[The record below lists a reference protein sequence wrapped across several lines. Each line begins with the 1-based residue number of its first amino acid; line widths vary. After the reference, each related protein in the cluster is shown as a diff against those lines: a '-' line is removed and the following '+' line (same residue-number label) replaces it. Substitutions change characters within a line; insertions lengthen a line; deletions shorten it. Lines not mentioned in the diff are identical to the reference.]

1 MLIAFTL
8 VWLWIAGKLKRK
20 GWHWL
25 IRQLIAAPLA
35 FLVAICVF
43 GVFKDLGNVI
53 ILGLFGGGIVFLIVR
68 HWRGPGQEN
77 AVSLAAAEVATVD
90 SPPMVSNIDGQAIV
104 HKPVEPAQLKTPIK
118 DPLAKWK
125 GAAPNSK
132 PTYSSSESSGK
143 SRLGPRI
150 GMVADIEFDYR
161 DARGNDSHRHVN
173 VEAVDREYLQ
183 GYCHKANDTRTFV
196 IGRVRGKVL
205 DRENGELL
213 APKTWAVEARKHPLN
228 DPSLISLGNDDE
240 DDDKEITVDDAG
252 RVEICFTGFSKADR
266 LRLEELAELL
276 DMQVRQSVTR
286 GLTHL
291 CIGRNAGPK
300 KMEQAAEVGAE
311 IIDEADFYVLNTSS

>member
-1 MLIAFTL
+1 MNENIAGVFMLIAFTL
-8 VWLWIAGKLKRK
+8 AWLWIAGKLKRK

-35 FLVAICVF
+35 FLVAVCVF
-43 GVFKDLGNVI
+43 GVFKDMGTAIL
-53 ILGLFGGGIVFLIVR
+53 LGLFGGGVVFLIVR
-68 HWRGPGQEN
+68 HWRGSGQEN
-77 AVSLAAAEVATVD
+77 AVPLTAAEVATVD

-104 HKPVEPAQLKTPIK
+104 HKPVEPAQLKTPIEN
-118 DPLAKWK
+118 PL
-125 GAAPNSK
+125 
-132 PTYSSSESSGK
+132 SSRK
-143 SRLGPRI
+143 SAGPEKTARY
-150 GMVADIEFDYR
+150 GLVADIEFDYR
-161 DARGNDSHRHVN
+161 DARGNDSHRRVA

-205 DRENGELL
+205 DRESGELL

-276 DMQVRQSVTR
+276 GMQVRQSVTK